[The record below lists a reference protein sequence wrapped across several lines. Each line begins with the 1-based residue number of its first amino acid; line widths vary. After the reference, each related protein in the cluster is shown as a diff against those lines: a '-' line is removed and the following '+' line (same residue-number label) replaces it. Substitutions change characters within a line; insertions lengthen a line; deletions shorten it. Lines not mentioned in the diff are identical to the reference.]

1 MRREERYYVYVL
13 ASKSRVLYVGV
24 TGFLM
29 AQVLHRK
36 SGECEGLTPRYKVN
50 RMVHFAVFQYAN
62 HDRTGNGDQEVA
74 AEKKVALL
82 EANNPSREDLA
93 AHGGKSALMARADS
107 SPAEA
112 GSE

>member
-1 MRREERYYVYVL
+1 MFL
-13 ASKSRVLYVGV
+13 ASKSRVLYVDV

-29 AQVLHRK
+29 ARVLQHK
-36 SGECEGLTPRYKVN
+36 TGEGEGLTPRYKVN
-50 RMVHFAVFQYAN
+50 RMVHFEVFQYVN
-62 HDRTGNGDQEVA
+62 NDRTGNGDQEVA
-74 AEKKVALL
+74 AGKKVAWL

-93 AHGGKSALMARADS
+93 AHLGGKSTLMARADS